1 MSDAYGVKYKINGHR
16 AGIVQALGGV
26 YRVIFERCYSENTLE
41 SIEEIDWQNVTVEQV
56 GSDSSPCPLP
66 EGYTFTVREIEHTV
80 RGYFTV
86 ILKTDKQH
94 WGDVTPYQA
103 QIDGLNETVAQKE
116 AAISTLSTQLAEADE
131 LAATLY
137 EELEGT
143 AEETTAEAVAEAREV
158 QA

>member
-16 AGIVQALGGV
+16 TSFVQVLGGA
-26 YRVIFERCYSENTLE
+26 YRIIFERHYEENTLE
-41 SIEEIDWQNVTVEQV
+41 AIEAIDWKNVTVEQV
-56 GSDSSPCPLP
+56 RTDCPACPLP
-66 EGYTFTVREIEHTV
+66 EGYTFTVQGIEYDMQ
-80 RGYFTV
+80 GCFTV
-86 ILKTDKQH
+86 ILKTDRQY

-103 QIDGLNETVAQKE
+103 QIDGLNETVALKE

-143 AEETTAEAVAEAREV
+143 AEETSTETAAETGEV